1 MPVNAIVFG
10 ALALSSIGIIVYSAI
25 MGGTETELE
34 KQIEEIIERSAEKS
48 LDLPTGSLDGALDEI
63 EKVIEDEEEKKL
75 K

>member
-25 MGGTETELE
+25 MGSTETELE
-34 KQIEEIIERSAEKS
+34 KQIEEIIEKSAEKS
-48 LDLPTGSLDGALDEI
+48 LDLPSGSLDGALDEI